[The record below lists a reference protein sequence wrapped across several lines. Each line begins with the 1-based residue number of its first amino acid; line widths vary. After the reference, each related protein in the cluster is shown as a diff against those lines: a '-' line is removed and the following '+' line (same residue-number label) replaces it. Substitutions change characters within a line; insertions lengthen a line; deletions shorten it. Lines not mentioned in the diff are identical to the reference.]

1 MKDEERLQLLKEV
14 AGTRVYEDRREEALK
29 IMQETNSKRDKIQE
43 VIAPGRSGSASAEAP
58 PRGTHLRHGSAGAS
72 LELDSDW

>member
-1 MKDEERLQLLKEV
+1 MQQGKVNALCLMKDEERLQLLKEV

-43 VIAPGRSGSASAEAP
+43 VISYIEERLDE
-58 PRGTHLRHGSAGAS
+58 
-72 LELDSDW
+72 LEGEKEELKM